1 MRLDFSEVKD
11 SKNSEEGQHTLTIFK
26 AQEKLSNNGTRML
39 VLDTRDEVEGYL
51 RDYVCLEGPAAF
63 RAKQLFEALG
73 ISTEEAEAMDI
84 GELVGWSFA
93 ADVVIEEYDDK
104 MYSKVKKYIA

>member
-1 MRLDFSEVKD
+1 MRLDFSEVKE

-39 VLDTRDEVEGYL
+39 VLDMRDEVEGYV
-51 RDYVCLEGPAAF
+51 RDHVCLEGPAAF

-73 ISTEEAEAMDI
+73 ISTEDAAVMDA
-84 GELVGWSFA
+84 GELVGLSVA
-93 ADVVIEEYDDK
+93 ADVVIEEHEDK
-104 MYSKVKKYIA
+104 LYSKVKKYIA